1 MLSAQGLGFVQG
13 IQGLNVKCSGFRV
26 FFAGVMCALCLRTVT
41 PAPFSAHSFRASS
54 TYFNCGPKLCG

>member
-26 FFAGVMCALCLRTVT
+26 CSRDSGA
-41 PAPFSAHSFRASS
+41 
-54 TYFNCGPKLCG
+54 